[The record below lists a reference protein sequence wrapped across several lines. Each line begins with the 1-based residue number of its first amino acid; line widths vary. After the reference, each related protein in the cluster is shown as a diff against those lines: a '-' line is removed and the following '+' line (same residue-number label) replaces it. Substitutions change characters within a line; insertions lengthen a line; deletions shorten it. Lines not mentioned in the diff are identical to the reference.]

1 MSDEAPRELAIRTG
15 LMAVAGEGAGLPGRL
30 QPEGTAKLLV
40 INSGFCWKLG
50 IAPTCILVE

>member
-1 MSDEAPRELAIRTG
+1 MSDEAPRELTIRTG
-15 LMAVAGEGAGLPGRL
+15 LMAVADGGAGRADRL

-40 INSGFCWKLG
+40 INSGFSWKLG